1 MNQAFPLRFFHTAND
16 QKQNGGKTWELF
28 TITVH
33 WGGWFQRSP
42 FVQILSTSLPVA
54 AAVTEVVDPENTT
67 LPPPFARVD
76 PNDGSLLYMPG
87 ESVDTVFP
95 SKCGVQYGAGRRYTG
110 QAWI

>member
-1 MNQAFPLRFFHTAND
+1 MEKPGNKAIHYQRSL
-16 QKQNGGKTWELF
+16 
-28 TITVH
+28 
-33 WGGWFQRSP
+33 GWVVPAFQRLP
-42 FVQILSTSLPVA
+42 FVQILSTCLPVA

-95 SKCGVQYGAGRRYTG
+95 SECRVQYGAGRRYTS
-110 QAWI
+110 QA